1 MGGLFVVLLLI
12 VLVHYWYVLVGGAG
26 LYAWWCLVIE
36 PAREREVREAAERL
50 RHERARQEIRAIGV
64 ATTLA
69 MYQAAHNHPAHNH
82 PDVIEGT
89 AEELPS

>member
-1 MGGLFVVLLLI
+1 MGGFFILVLLI
-12 VLVHYWYVLVGGAG
+12 FVIKYWYLLAAG
-26 LYAWWCLVIE
+26 MVLYALWGMVIE
-36 PAREREVREAAERL
+36 PWRERQAREAAERL

-69 MYQAAHNHPAHNH
+69 MYQAARNDPG
-82 PDVIEGT
+82 VIEGT

>member
-1 MGGLFVVLLLI
+1 MGGLFILLLLI
-12 VLVHYWYVLVGGAG
+12 LLAHYWYILVGAAV
-26 LYAWWCLVIE
+26 LYALWRMVIE
-36 PAREREVREAAERL
+36 PLREREAAERL

-69 MYQAAHNHPAHNH
+69 MYQAARSGS
-82 PDVIEGT
+82 DVIEGT